1 MRYLSQVYILACLLA
16 SFVGCTKT
24 TTTIPAKVISS
35 SQNDWESQQVAGRQQ
50 IIAVGRWGDS
60 SKDCKIARALPLDR
74 FSAPTRPNARAMAP
88 AQKDRRSTASPARR
102 FRP

>member
-1 MRYLSQVYILACLLA
+1 MEDRLSA
-16 SFVGCTKT
+16 SIAAVKLQTAAAIVRSLGAE
-24 TTTIPAKVISS
+24 PASNHRIFS
-35 SQNDWESQQVAGRQQ
+35 DLDYGADEAGRQQ